1 MKYAV
6 IGTGKTGQA
15 ILNALPQADVVAI
28 CNSRNPLTQDQLK
41 QADVGIVFVP
51 GTAMPDMLPLLLES
65 GKPMVVG
72 TTGYAWPADL
82 NARLVAHNV
91 PWVIGQ
97 NFSLGL
103 NVMRYY
109 AQRIKQT
116 LNALRPDNV
125 QLHLT
130 EAHHIHKLDAP
141 SGTALYIAQALD
153 FPPQDIVSIREGD
166 IKGTHSVFY
175 DWPQDRIT
183 LTHEALDRAAFAEG
197 VVRACSQTSH
207 LAAGLHNFEKLA
219 DTLIENSLKG

>member
-15 ILNALPQADVVAI
+15 VLDALPQTEIVAV
-28 CNSRNPLTQDQLK
+28 CNSRNPVTVEKLE

-51 GTAMPDMLPLLLES
+51 GIAMQETLPLLLQS
-65 GKPMVVG
+65 RKPMVVG
-72 TTGYAWPADL
+72 TTGYNWPVDL
-82 NARLVAHNV
+82 DAQLKAHNV
-91 PWVIGQ
+91 AWIIGQ

-116 LNALRPDNV
+116 LNALRPD
-125 QLHLT
+125 QLQLRLT
-130 EAHHIHKLDAP
+130 ESHHIHKLDAP
-141 SGTALYIAQALD
+141 SGTALYIAQALA
-153 FPPQDIVSIREGD
+153 FPPKEIVSIREGD
-166 IKGTHSVFY
+166 VKGTHSVYF

-197 VVRACSQTSH
+197 VILACAQAPQ
-207 LAAGLHNFEKLA
+207 LGAGLHSFEKLA

>member
-15 ILNALPQADVVAI
+15 VLDALPPADVVAV
-28 CNSRNPLTQDQLK
+28 CNSRNPVTAEKLK
-41 QADVGIVFVP
+41 HADVGIVFVP
-51 GTAMPDMLPLLLES
+51 GKGMPDMLPLLLES
-65 GKPMVVG
+65 RKPMVVG
-72 TTGYAWPADL
+72 TTGYDWPVDL
-82 NARLVAHNV
+82 DKQLKALNV
-91 PWVIGQ
+91 SWVIGQ

-116 LNALRPDNV
+116 LNALRPDKL
-125 QLHLT
+125 QLRLT

-141 SGTALYIAQALD
+141 SGTALYIGQALD
-153 FPPQDIVSIREGD
+153 FPPKEIVSIREGD
-166 IKGTHSVFY
+166 VKGTHSVFF

-183 LTHEALDRAAFAEG
+183 LTHEALDRGAFAEG
-197 VVRACSQTSH
+197 VVQACAQTPA
-207 LAAGLHNFEKLA
+207 LAAGLHNFENLA